1 MDFNRGRVV
10 ATGEPGCVPEQPADA
25 VDAAGRSVSGSSFG
39 HLNADLLWNEAQ
51 SARISRRQLGYGSEL
66 P

>member
-1 MDFNRGRVV
+1 MKSALNAPYG
-10 ATGEPGCVPEQPADA
+10 
-25 VDAAGRSVSGSSFG
+25 FG

>member
-1 MDFNRGRVV
+1 MQRM
-10 ATGEPGCVPEQPADA
+10 
-25 VDAAGRSVSGSSFG
+25 AAGRSVSGSSFG

>member
-25 VDAAGRSVSGSSFG
+25 VDAADGSSFG